1 MELRP
6 PSALLRGRR
15 VVLASA
21 SPRRRDILMLA
32 VCFRGG
38 AACGMGGAPR
48 DVTGTSQDATVS
60 GPRPSPQGLKFDV
73 IPSRFEE
80 ERVTSARCPGSFALE
95 MATGKALEVA
105 RRVCLVGLPR
115 DPAPP
120 GTSEPRSP
128 ARARRLAAA
137 ETGSPA
143 PSVPQA
149 EQPEP
154 VVVVGAD
161 TVVVGDPK
169 MAAGDP
175 GGRSSAGRRRPHP
188 GPSPTSALQALE
200 GRILGKPA
208 DREEA
213 FWMLSGWAGPKGDRG
228 WAGNRAEEPLTRPL
242 PSSSGQPEREGA
254 RRVHGRRRGDMGR

>member
-161 TVVVGDPK
+161 TVV
-169 MAAGDP
+169 
-175 GGRSSAGRRRPHP
+175 
-188 GPSPTSALQALE
+188 ALE